1 MYNKIMTDDTVINAN
16 ICMCVCV
23 CVRVYGSIEK
33 LQLILI

>member
-1 MYNKIMTDDTVINAN
+1 MYNKIMIDDIVINVN

-33 LQLILI
+33 L